1 MPSWLATILI
11 MPVWLATILLVLFL
25 IVWLFCLT
33 FKLMYPLYLVWYAEW
48 KLKHNKPEEKE
59 AKLMAEKQQREQE
72 RKNQLEKINTL
83 EKIHNLSGEEFERVV
98 KYIFEILGYNVM
110 VTKGSSD
117 EGVDLMLTKESKKE
131 IAQCKNWS
139 KPVGSKVAREFYG
152 ALLHMKADK
161 GHIVTSS
168 YFSLPCKKFVIGKPI
183 QLIEGHE
190 LIEYLKD
197 YFQDEQSN

>member
-1 MPSWLATILI
+1 
-11 MPVWLATILLVLFL
+11 MPVWLATILLIFL
-25 IVWLFCLT
+25 IVTAIFGVT
-33 FKLMYPLYLVWYAEW
+33 FKTMYPLYLVWYLKW
-48 KLKHNKPEEKE
+48 KLKGIKQEEVEKLIKIDEGKKE
-59 AKLMAEKQQREQE
+59 EE

-83 EKIHNLSGEEFERVV
+83 EKIHNLSGEEFESLV
-98 KYIFEILGYNVM
+98 KYIFEILGYDVM
-110 VTKGSSD
+110 VTKRSRD
-117 EGVDLMLTKESKKE
+117 EGVDLMLVKESKKE

-152 ALLHMKADK
+152 TLLHMKADK
-161 GHIVTSS
+161 GYIVTSS

-197 YFQDEQSN
+197 YFQDEQSNS